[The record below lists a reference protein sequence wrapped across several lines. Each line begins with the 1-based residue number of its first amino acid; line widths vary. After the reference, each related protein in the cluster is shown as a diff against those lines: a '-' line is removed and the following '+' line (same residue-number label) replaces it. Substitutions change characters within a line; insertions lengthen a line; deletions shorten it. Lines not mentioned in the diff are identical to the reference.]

1 MRADHYFH
9 KGLAENTHRT
19 YSSAQRQYLTFC
31 DRHGFTAVPASE
43 ETLSLFVAFLAD
55 RLKPQSI
62 KVYLA
67 GVRALHI
74 SHGIHNP
81 LTHTIK
87 LHQTLRG
94 IERVHSS
101 PAKQKLP
108 ITFDLLCRLKYF
120 IDPHSEDDTV
130 YWAALTTAHF
140 LLLRAG
146 EFTVTSKTSYDIETL
161 LRLQDVNL
169 HTTQTGDEYAAL
181 HLRKSK
187 TDQQHRGVV
196 LYVGHAHHTVCAVC
210 ALKINLRLQHARP
223 RATPSDPLFRLSSG
237 LPLARRDLTTFLST
251 LLRLVGLD
259 PHHYSGHSFRIGGA
273 TSATI
278 AGLNDYEIKLLG
290 RWSSDCYKRY
300 IRSPL
305 SLFLKVAPRI
315 AQTKDIPYQYASP
328 YHSST

>member
-67 GVRALHI
+67 SVRALHI

-94 IERVHSS
+94 IERVHSR

-130 YWAALTTAHF
+130 YWAAMTTAHF
-140 LLLRAG
+140 LLLRTG
-146 EFTVTSKTSYDIETL
+146 EFTVTSKT
-161 LRLQDVNL
+161 
-169 HTTQTGDEYAAL
+169 
-181 HLRKSK
+181 
-187 TDQQHRGVV
+187 
-196 LYVGHAHHTVCAVC
+196 
-210 ALKINLRLQHARP
+210 
-223 RATPSDPLFRLSSG
+223 
-237 LPLARRDLTTFLST
+237 
-251 LLRLVGLD
+251 
-259 PHHYSGHSFRIGGA
+259 
-273 TSATI
+273 
-278 AGLNDYEIKLLG
+278 
-290 RWSSDCYKRY
+290 
-300 IRSPL
+300 
-305 SLFLKVAPRI
+305 
-315 AQTKDIPYQYASP
+315 
-328 YHSST
+328 

>member
-67 GVRALHI
+67 SVRALHI

-87 LHQTLRG
+87 LQQTLRG

-101 PAKQKLP
+101 LPKQKLL
-108 ITFDLLCRLKYF
+108 ITFDLLCHLQYF
-120 IDPHSEDDTV
+120 IELHPKDDTV
-130 YWAALTTAHF
+130 YWAAVTTAHF

-146 EFTVTSKTSYDIETL
+146 EFTVTSKTSYDAETL
-161 LRLQDVNL
+161 LCLQDVSL
-169 HTTQTGDEYAAL
+169 HTTQTGDEYVAL

-196 LYVGHAHHTVCAVC
+196 LYVGLAHHTVYAVC
-210 ALKINLRLQHARP
+210 TLKTNLHLQHAHP
-223 RATPSDPLFRLSSG
+223 RSTPSSPLFRLSSG

-251 LLRLVGLD
+251 LLQLKGLD
-259 PHHYSGHSFRIGGA
+259 PQHYSGHSFCIGGA

-278 AGLNDYEIKLLG
+278 AELNDYEIKLLG
-290 RWSSDCYKRY
+290 RWSSNCYKRY

-305 SLFLKVAPRI
+305 SLFLMVAPCI
-315 AQTKDIPYQYASP
+315 AQTKDIPYQYASH

>member
-1 MRADHYFH
+1 MKATCYFH
-9 KGLAENTHRT
+9 KGLADNTHRT
-19 YSSAQRQYLTFC
+19 YSSAQRQYFTFC
-31 DRHGFTAVPASE
+31 ETHQLTAIPASE
-43 ETLSLFVAFLAD
+43 ETLSLFVAFLAE

-67 GVRALHI
+67 GIRALHI
-74 SHGIHNP
+74 SHGFHNP

-87 LHQTLRG
+87 LKQTLRG
-94 IERVHSS
+94 IEREHSS

-108 ITFDLLCRLKYF
+108 ITFDLLCRLQYL
-120 IDPHSEDDTV
+120 IDPHSI
-130 YWAALTTAHF
+130 YWAAMTTAHF
-140 LLLRAG
+140 LLLRVG
-146 EFTVTSKTSYDIETL
+146 EFTIKSKTSYDIETL

-169 HTTQTGDEYAAL
+169 HTTHTGYEYVAL

-196 LYVGHAHHTVCAVC
+196 LYAGHTAHTVCAVC
-210 ALKINLRLQHARP
+210 ALKTNLKIKHARP
-223 RATPSDPLFRLSSG
+223 RSTPSDSLFQLSSG
-237 LPLARRDLTTFLST
+237 LPLARSDLTTFLSM

-259 PHHYSGHSFRIGGA
+259 PQHYSGHSFRIGGA

-300 IRSPL
+300 IRYPL
-305 SLFLKVAPRI
+305 SLFLNAR
-315 AQTKDIPYQYASP
+315 TKDIPYQYASP

>member
-1 MRADHYFH
+1 MKVTHYFH
-9 KGLAENTHRT
+9 KGLADNTHRT
-19 YSSAQRQYLTFC
+19 YSSAQRQYFTFC
-31 DRHGFTAVPASE
+31 ETHQLTAIPASE
-43 ETLSLFVAFLAD
+43 ETLSLFVAFLAE

-67 GVRALHI
+67 GIRAIHI
-74 SHGIHNP
+74 SHGFHNP

-87 LHQTLRG
+87 LKQTLRG
-94 IERVHSS
+94 IEREHSS
-101 PAKQKLP
+101 SAKQKLP
-108 ITFDLLCRLKYF
+108 ITFDLLCRLQYL
-120 IDPHSEDDTV
+120 IDPHSDDDAV
-130 YWAALTTAHF
+130 YWAAMTTAHF

-146 EFTVTSKTSYDIETL
+146 EFTIKSKTSYDVQTL

-169 HTTQTGDEYAAL
+169 HTTHTGCEYVAL

-196 LYVGHAHHTVCAVC
+196 LYAGHAAHAVCAVC
-210 ALKINLRLQHARP
+210 ALKTNLKIQHARP
-223 RATPSDPLFRLSSG
+223 RSTPSDPLFQLSSG
-237 LPLARRDLTTFLST
+237 LPLARSDLTTFLSM

-259 PHHYSGHSFRIGGA
+259 PQHYSGHSFRIGGA

-305 SLFLKVAPRI
+305 SLFLNVAPRI
-315 AQTKDIPYQYASP
+315 ARTKDIPYQYASP